1 MGNISARWPI
11 VMFALVLGLIIGPGA
26 HPAGASLRA
35 QAPNQP
41 VIPVKTGTVR
51 ADELPQAIAQARPGD
66 TLLVQGG
73 VYVGAL
79 TVDKAM
85 TLVGVDWPVLDGQ
98 GQGTVL
104 TLAAAGSA
112 VQGFI
117 IRNSG
122 DSLNQ
127 EHSGI
132 SVSVPDVRIEN
143 NRLENVL
150 FGVNLAHADRALV
163 RGNTIHGQALD
174 SARRGDLIKLWY
186 SHDVVLEAN
195 HIQAGRD
202 LVLWYSERLTLRH
215 NVITQGRYGLH
226 FMYCDDAEIAHNTLT
241 DNSVG
246 AYLMYSRRIQ
256 LHHNTIAYNRG
267 PSGYGL
273 GLKDIDD
280 AMVVENLFIN
290 NRVGAYVDGSPRELS
305 STGLWEGNV
314 FAYNDIG
321 LTLLPST
328 RRNHYQANSF
338 IENGEQVSIAG
349 GGVLLDNLWTVEGQG
364 NYWSDYAGY
373 DAAGDGVGDVA
384 YQAERL
390 FENMLERDPNLRLFL
405 YSPAT
410 HALEFAARAF
420 PLIRPQPKLTD
431 DAPMMRPRLPSR
443 ENGSD
448 APPLPN
454 PSPALWP
461 WLAAGLLGLAAV
473 IVRWP
478 FATAAERLN
487 APERVV
493 GTPPLSLVETGHPMT
508 PSYLTERRSR
518 FHGCR
523 GEPVCSPLAARI
535 PESRGAGQQPTSST
549 PPLIVASHL
558 GKRFG
563 ALTALQD
570 LSFSVR
576 PGEAVALW
584 GANGAGKTTA
594 LRCLLNLF
602 PFEGQV
608 TVGGLNVRQ
617 HSKAA
622 RRQIGFVPQT
632 LALHD
637 DLTVDET
644 LLFYRRLRRVEASAH
659 LDELLERLG
668 LTPYRGRRVGEL
680 SGGLKQR
687 LALALALLSDPP
699 ALILDEPTANL
710 DLQAREDFLHLLRD
724 LKKRGKALVFSSHR
738 LEEATQLADRVL
750 LLENGRLVADA
761 PPDQLGQRLG
771 WQATLHIYLAE
782 PAVDPALSALA
793 GRGWSVSR
801 NGRGVR
807 VQVAPG
813 QKGEALRVL
822 HAAGVTVQDFMIE

>member
-1 MGNISARWPI
+1 MPNTSTFWRILVGALLVGLSLILGPDPRPAAASQPSPAAISA
-11 VMFALVLGLIIGPGA
+11 A
-26 HPAGASLRA
+26 
-35 QAPNQP
+35 
-41 VIPVKTGTVR
+41 T
-51 ADELPQAIAQARPGD
+51 LPQAIAQAQPGD
-66 TLLVQGG
+66 TLVVQGG
-73 VYVGAL
+73 VYSGAL
-79 TVDKAM
+79 VLDK
-85 TLVGVDWPVLDGQ
+85 TLTLIGVDWPVLDGQ

-112 VQGFI
+112 VQGFV

-122 DSLNQ
+122 ASLDK

-132 SVSVPDVRIEN
+132 LVTAPDMRLEN

-150 FGVNLAHADRALV
+150 FGVNLAHADRTIV
-163 RGNTIHGQALD
+163 RGNTILGQPLD
-174 SARRGDLIKLWY
+174 MARRGDLIKLWY
-186 SHDVVLEAN
+186 SQDVVLEDNYIA
-195 HIQAGRD
+195 AGRD
-202 LVLWYSERLTLRH
+202 LVLWYSERLTLRN
-215 NVITQGRYGLH
+215 NVITGGRYGLH

-241 DNSVG
+241 NNSVG

-256 LHHNTIAYNRG
+256 LHHNTIAHNRG

-273 GLKDIDD
+273 GLKDMDD
-280 AMVVENLFIN
+280 AVVVENVLIN
-290 NRVGAYVDGSPRELS
+290 NRVGAYVDGSPRELA
-305 STGLWEGNV
+305 STGVWEGNV

-338 IENGEQVSIAG
+338 IENGEQVTIAG
-349 GGVLLDNLWTVEGQG
+349 GGMLVDNLWTVEGQG

-373 DAAGDGVGDVA
+373 DAAGDGAGDVA
-384 YQAERL
+384 YKAERL
-390 FENMLERDPNLRLFL
+390 FENMLERNPNLRLFL

-410 HALEFAARAF
+410 HALEFAARAL

-431 DAPMMRPRLPSR
+431 DAPLMRPLLPA
-443 ENGSD
+443 E

-461 WLAAGLLGLAAV
+461 WLAVGLLGLAV
-473 IVRWP
+473 TISLWP
-478 FATAAERLN
+478 RFGSGRGVGGRRQPTHRLAGRPAGFVHPFLYSRRVTIPPTPLAQLQLPTHFERRPLMETSYPTTTSQAGRPETRSY
-487 APERVV
+487 APEQPD
-493 GTPPLSLVETGHPMT
+493 GAPLL
-508 PSYLTERRSR
+508 
-518 FHGCR
+518 
-523 GEPVCSPLAARI
+523 
-535 PESRGAGQQPTSST
+535 
-549 PPLIVASHL
+549 VASQLH
-558 GKRFG
+558 KRFG
-563 ALTALQD
+563 SLIALED
-570 LSFSVR
+570 LSFTVR
-576 PGEAVALW
+576 AGEAVALW

-608 TVGGLNVRQ
+608 TVGGLDVRR

-632 LALHD
+632 QALHD

-644 LLFYRRLRRVEASAH
+644 LIFYRRLRRVETSAG
-659 LDELLERLG
+659 LEALLERLG
-668 LTPYRGRRVGEL
+668 LSPYRSRRVGEL

-699 ALILDEPTANL
+699 VLILDEPTANL

-724 LKKRGKALVFSSHR
+724 LKKAGKALIFSSHR

-750 LLENGRLVADA
+750 LLESGRLAADA

-771 WQATLHIYLAE
+771 WQTTLHIYLAE
-782 PAVDPALSALA
+782 PALAPAMSALA
-793 GRGWSVSR
+793 GYGWPVSR
-801 NGRGVR
+801 NGRGLR